1 MFVLDRRVSGKRSKV
16 ALLFASLLLI
26 AFPTIAW
33 TQGKV
38 CWADSECQPLPKSG
52 KAPAVTKPVSVTPM
66 AKNRR
71 MVSDKSSVRHV
82 AEAAIHKA
90 AIQVSVNDKKV
101 MDLALNNAN
110 NMIEYYRARKENVL
124 IEIVAFGP
132 GLHMFR
138 EDTSPVKDRLASM
151 VLENPNIT
159 LVACANTQANQ
170 SRAEGKPVTLISE
183 AKLTPSGIIR
193 LMELRAEGYA
203 YIRP

>member
-1 MFVLDRRVSGKRSKV
+1 MIVLDRWLSGKRSKM
-16 ALLFASLLLI
+16 ALLLVAFLLV

-38 CWADSECQPLPKSG
+38 CWADSECQPLSKSG
-52 KAPAVTKPVSVTPM
+52 KAPAVTKPVSVTPT

-82 AEAAIHKA
+82 AEPHKA

-110 NMIEYYRARKENVL
+110 NMIEYYKARKENVL

-151 VLENPNIT
+151 VLANSNVT

-183 AKLTPSGIIR
+183 AKLTPSGVVR
-193 LMELRAEGYA
+193 LMELKAEGYA